1 MILLQNY
8 CFKNIAK
15 KIDFFLLY
23 KLITILCNKI
33 MIIELFKNFYQY
45 LMVKFFPDYYEYKV
59 IERVNS
65 SGSFIEYSG
74 TDQ

>member
-1 MILLQNY
+1 MLYSIIVNIYEYLL
-8 CFKNIAK
+8 I
-15 KIDFFLLY
+15 
-23 KLITILCNKI
+23 
-33 MIIELFKNFYQY
+33 
-45 LMVKFFPDYYEYKV
+45 KFFPDYYEYKV